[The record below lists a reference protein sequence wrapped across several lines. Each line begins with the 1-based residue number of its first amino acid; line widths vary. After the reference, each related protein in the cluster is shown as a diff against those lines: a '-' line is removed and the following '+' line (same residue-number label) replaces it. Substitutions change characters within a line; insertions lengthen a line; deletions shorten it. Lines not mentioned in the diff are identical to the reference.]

1 MFNLLSSAVT
11 VFSQVD
17 ASSIYSLNFIGKFI
31 KWLIESLPSMGLG
44 IIVFTLFLKVI
55 TLPLDIYSRASMK
68 KNNMKEKI

>member
-1 MFNLLSSAVT
+1 SSAVT

-44 IIVFTLFLKVI
+44 IITFKNRVKTIIPRPILGKDSISHLI
-55 TLPLDIYSRASMK
+55 NLPIK
-68 KNNMKEKI
+68 FNE